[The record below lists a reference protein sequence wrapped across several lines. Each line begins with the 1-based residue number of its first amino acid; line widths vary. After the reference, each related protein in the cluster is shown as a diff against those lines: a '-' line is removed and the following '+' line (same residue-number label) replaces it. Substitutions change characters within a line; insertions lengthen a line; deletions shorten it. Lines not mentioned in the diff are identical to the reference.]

1 MGLFFIVHLYARYS
15 LAIPACV
22 LERVSSDQALARS
35 SFLTKGRTGRIWLVF
50 LLLGLINSALGF
62 AFTAPFTVAAVLM
75 AVKGRGQFS
84 LGLAVAAQ
92 VGQFLAS
99 TLSTP
104 IATISI
110 ALLYFDERIRKEAFD
125 LQYMMSAIE
134 EPVQQQAAAARQ

>member
-1 MGLFFIVHLYARYS
+1 
-15 LAIPACV
+15 
-22 LERVSSDQALARS
+22 
-35 SFLTKGRTGRIWLVF
+35 
-50 LLLGLINSALGF
+50 
-62 AFTAPFTVAAVLM
+62 M